1 MVLCGVRYALILLAL
16 CLSLQAQTDTAPL
29 GPLTRQDTE
38 IYWFV
43 PYDSRHSQLSYEY
56 RKAIIDYFMT
66 IYARNGVKVKQW
78 HPPLIL
84 PFNAEVFGGKSK
96 GVVRV
101 YPRKMPLD
109 W

>member
-38 IYWFV
+38 IYWFP
-43 PYDSRHSQLSYEY
+43 PYDSPFNLPSSYGNPALNY
-56 RKAIIDYFMT
+56 LVLV
-66 IYARNGVKVKQW
+66 YARIGVKVKQW

-96 GVVRV
+96 GAVRV